1 MMRGDAPPRR
11 KGDARCAAAQ
21 LRSERLGQ
29 PATEMLCLEAGVMAD
44 AVYRAERSASRPNS
58 AMSTAVLE
66 LITAVEAIT
75 LSPLKKRMAQILPS
89 SKQ

>member
-1 MMRGDAPPRR
+1 MRRLDGREMF
-11 KGDARCAAAQ
+11 AAQ

-44 AVYRAERSASRPNS
+44 AVYRAERSASKPSS

-66 LITAVEAIT
+66 LITAVEAIGI
-75 LSPLKKRMAQILPS
+75 PHWKQKRMAQVIQS